1 MRKLFVIGMFPLKS
15 DFNSW
20 VQKKT
25 VFPDSMDTT
34 ESFFQTLDQ
43 RVREETKVSVDEQGS
58 VRFSVWV
65 SFAEIYNEQIYD
77 LLVPMPKKKNARR
90 QVLKL
95 SEDKH
100 GSPYIKGNFECK
112 KVGPISVHKH
122 WLF

>member
-1 MRKLFVIGMFPLKS
+1 
-15 DFNSW
+15 
-20 VQKKT
+20 
-25 VFPDSMDTT
+25 MDTT

-100 GSPYIKGNFECK
+100 GSPYIKGNFE
-112 KVGPISVHKH
+112 
-122 WLF
+122 L